1 MSDLLN
7 LIQSRKSVRKYSDK
21 HVSDGDLRKILEAGR
36 LAPSWMNVQSWKFIL
51 VKSQENKDML
61 SELSIGQKQVKNA
74 DAVIV
79 CVADTNAWEEAEITH
94 IINPALNPVMQCEN
108 AVTIRTLEQVVHP
121 VSYMMLEAES
131 LGISSCIIGAFGSE
145 ITNILPEVYTKVK
158 KVLNLNENQII
169 STMITLGYE
178 EGHMD
183 TVKQRKDFDE
193 VVSLE
198 KIGNKF

>member
-21 HVSDGDLRKILEAGR
+21 HISDEDLRKILEAGR

-79 CVADTNAWEEAEITH
+79 CVADKNAWEEAKITH
-94 IINPALNPVMQCEN
+94 IVNPALNPVMQCEN
-108 AVTIRTLEQVVHP
+108 AVTIRTLEQVIYP

-145 ITNILPEVYTKVK
+145 ITNILPEIYTKVK

-178 EGHMD
+178 EEHKD